1 MVRSSFAR
9 LTLGAL
15 FAAGALVACG
25 ADPAARGAC
34 DAGASDY
41 PCGPYGLTVGSTIAN
56 LTIVAQRDTNQS
68 GSVLDDPA
76 QPISL
81 AAYRAEPQRAALA
94 IIIGSESCVPCQN
107 EQPEL
112 VTLHARYGGRVAIL
126 EAIVEDSQG
135 APADQ
140 QVIDTWVARF
150 SVPFDMTADPTSV
163 LAPYYPATSFPSAL
177 AINLATMEITYLVVG
192 PAVGLEAALDAIVGP

>member
-1 MVRSSFAR
+1 MVRSG
-9 LTLGAL
+9 LAL
-15 FAAGALVACG
+15 LAAGALVACG
-25 ADPAARGAC
+25 GAARSGSAC
-34 DAGASDY
+34 DAGAGDY

-56 LTIVAQRDTNQS
+56 LTIVAQRDSNAS

-76 QPISL
+76 QPVTL

-94 IIIGSESCVPCQN
+94 IIIGTESCVPCQN

-112 VTLHARYGGRVAIL
+112 VALHARYGGRVAFL
-126 EAIVEDSQG
+126 EAIVEDSRG

-140 QVIDTWVARF
+140 QVIDAWVARF
-150 SVPFDMTADPTSV
+150 GVPFDMTADPTGA

-177 AINLATMEITYLVVG
+177 AIRLATMEISYLVVG
-192 PAVGLEAALDAIVGP
+192 PAVGLEAALDAIVAP